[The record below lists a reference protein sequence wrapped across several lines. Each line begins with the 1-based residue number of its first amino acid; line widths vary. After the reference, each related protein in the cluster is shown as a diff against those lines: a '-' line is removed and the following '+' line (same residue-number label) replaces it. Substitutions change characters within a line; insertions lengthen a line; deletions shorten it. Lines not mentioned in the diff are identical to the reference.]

1 MMNKL
6 TSRKFWMAVAAA
18 LASIGGSIAGL
29 ATDNEVLAAAGLV
42 CTAASCAIYA
52 AAEAY
57 VDGKAAASTT
67 VNTQISASTIGTQT
81 ERVVNTVLPEA
92 KGEPSVTEQK

>member
-57 VDGKAAASTT
+57 VDGKSAASTT
-67 VNTQISASTIGTQT
+67 TTTQITASTTGANTT
-81 ERVVNTVLPEA
+81 RVVETVLPEA
-92 KGEPSVTEQK
+92 KAEAAATVQK

>member
-1 MMNKL
+1 MASKL
-6 TSRKFWMAVAAA
+6 TSRKFWMAAAAA

-29 ATDNEVLAAAGLV
+29 AGVF
-42 CTAASCAIYA
+42 CTMASCAIYA

-67 VNTQISASTIGTQT
+67 VQTQISASTTGATT
-81 ERVVNTVLPEA
+81 SRVVDTVLPEA
-92 KGEPSVTEQK
+92 KAEAAKAEQK

>member
-1 MMNKL
+1 MASKL
-6 TSRKFWMAVAAA
+6 TSRKFWMAAAAA

-29 ATDNEVLAAAGLV
+29 ATENEVLAAAGV
-42 CTAASCAIYA
+42 FCTMASCAIYA

-67 VNTQISASTIGTQT
+67 VQTQISASTMGATT
-81 ERVVNTVLPEA
+81 SRVVDTVLPEA
-92 KGEPSVTEQK
+92 KAEAAKAEQK

>member
-1 MMNKL
+1 MSKF

-18 LASIGGSIAGL
+18 LASIGGSIAGV
-29 ATDNEVLAAAGLV
+29 ATDNEALAAAGLV

-57 VDGKAAASTT
+57 VDGKSAASSTVTTQITASTT
-67 VNTQISASTIGTQT
+67 GANTT
-81 ERVVNTVLPEA
+81 RVVDTMLPEA
-92 KGEPSVTEQK
+92 KADGAADQK